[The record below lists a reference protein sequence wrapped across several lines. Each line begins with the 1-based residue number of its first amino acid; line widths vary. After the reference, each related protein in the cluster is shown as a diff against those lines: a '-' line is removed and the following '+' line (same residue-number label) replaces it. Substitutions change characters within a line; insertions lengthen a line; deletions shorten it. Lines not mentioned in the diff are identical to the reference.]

1 MSCANWKPANFR
13 ASPTNFALHGDL
25 DTFVRQGPHAT
36 QELPKLPKAL
46 GINEKPWRGRRRW
59 FFATWNGSVRRA
71 HKRLHT
77 ARISRPQPLI
87 NTIRSTASM
96 HRQSTRWTRT
106 LRSRN
111 AILSLGKERPA
122 SWGERRRCQIA
133 GRATQL
139 FLAKPSSWLWR
150 SVVVQH
156 LSVCNRR
163 CDAHRSF
170 QSYVRE
176 GDIEAAKCPALSFLS
191 CSAEKPHSAR
201 SPALPA

>member
-1 MSCANWKPANFR
+1 MSCANWMPANFR

-71 HKRLHT
+71 HKRLRT

-106 LRSRN
+106 LRSPN
-111 AILSLGKERPA
+111 AIPSLAKERPA
-122 SWGERRRCQIA
+122 ILSAEHRGAWTCNANMRYRRRSSEA
-133 GRATQL
+133 TGRDETNQ
-139 FLAKPSSWLWR
+139 P
-150 SVVVQH
+150 
-156 LSVCNRR
+156 NR
-163 CDAHRSF
+163 
-170 QSYVRE
+170 
-176 GDIEAAKCPALSFLS
+176 ALG
-191 CSAEKPHSAR
+191 R
-201 SPALPA
+201 G